1 MQKEMVETVKRFLR
15 DGVRNYVN
23 GVQKTRQQWILNH
36 KSQVVNTGNQVIWST
51 LTHDYIK

>member
-1 MQKEMVETVKRFLR
+1 MVETVKRFLR

-51 LTHDYIK
+51 LTQDYIK